1 LSIPAV
7 RDRVAQTAVL
17 QYVEPVL
24 EKEFED
30 CSFAYW
36 RGRSVKM
43 AVHRIKEYYEQGYR
57 REKRK

>member
-36 RGRSVKM
+36 RGRPVKM